1 MKFLLELFVLIL
13 VQTNCLARAGG
24 YDHDDEHEEYEIVCK
39 TSNTGKSHSL
49 GEKRGFEMSW
59 HTAILAWLFI
69 RLVPDVQ
76 KGCID
81 FPRLVT
87 CMTT

>member
-1 MKFLLELFVLIL
+1 MKFLLELSVLIL

-59 HTAILAWLFI
+59 HTAILVVYYTGPKCTKKVVLTS
-69 RLVPDVQ
+69 PH
-76 KGCID
+76 
-81 FPRLVT
+81 LVT
-87 CMTT
+87 CMMTT